1 VNNAKEDEAAE
12 KKTAEKK
19 TAMAIC
25 VVCTSGNAFMLDVEA
40 NETID
45 NVKAKIQAFKEDIPD
60 SNDLVLE
67 LQRSRTLSS
76 YNIQNG
82 DVLLMADFFRY
93 KEGEDGEG
101 IKWHQE

>member
-1 VNNAKEDEAAE
+1 
-12 KKTAEKK
+12 
-19 TAMAIC
+19 M
-25 VVCTSGNAFMLDVEA
+25 TSGNAFMLDVEA

-45 NVKAKIQAFKEDIPD
+45 NFKAKIQAFKEDIPD

-93 KEGEDGEG
+93 KEGEGGEG
-101 IKWHQE
+101 IKWPQE